1 MVRPVLIALVA
12 ALAAAVS
19 PAAATKPCWQRLI
32 DDYSD
37 GRIDRTYP
45 VACYNQALAH
55 LPEDV
60 RVYSTAEDD
69 IHRALLTSAARKQT
83 VTRAAAEARPAPT
96 AVPRRVVA
104 PRRQPVTHAQ
114 PRRPDLERGALRTA
128 AARGV
133 EATSIHLPL
142 AVLVS
147 AIGGAVLVAAG
158 GASALRRRLLR

>member
-19 PAAATKPCWQRLI
+19 PAAAAKPCWQRLI

-45 VACYNQALAH
+45 VACYSQALAH

-60 RVYSTAEDD
+60 RVYSSAEDD
-69 IHRALLTSAARKQT
+69 IHRALLTSAARKQRA
-83 VTRAAAEARPAPT
+83 TRTTAEARPAP
-96 AVPRRVVA
+96 AAASHRVA
-104 PRRQPVTHAQ
+104 TLRRQYVTRAQ
-114 PRRPDLERGALRTA
+114 PRHPDLERGALRTA
-128 AARGV
+128 AARRV
-133 EATSIHLPL
+133 EATSTHLPL
-142 AVLVS
+142 PVLVS